1 MINSYF
7 KHDKLF
13 FMKKILTLMAIFLSA
28 SAISLAQYSID
39 WIRPAESFSKTGV
52 MMVRDQ
58 ADNVAVTGFIT
69 SNNIFTR
76 KYDRFGNLQ
85 WEAVSTSGVA
95 SNYEKPV
102 WINADSNNNILV
114 IGYRYVNSG
123 VLQYP
128 NALVI
133 LKYSPTG
140 TLLWKQTIAM
150 TFFVNTFISFNLRSE
165 VDANGNLYI
174 GTVAS
179 SPSGFVLVKLAPDGT
194 TLFTSNNNLNGV
206 TMFRS
211 MRLNGN
217 RIAFSGSSGNLSAA
231 IAIAWDT
238 TGNVL
243 WTGSFLGQ
251 SGNDVE
257 LDNAGNV
264 YMLTS
269 YSNQV
274 TASSGQDI
282 LIYKIDAAGAQQ
294 WVKNFDFGGQDFP
307 TRFTFVGNKL
317 SVIGYGSISAYY
329 FDWITFQLDAGGN
342 MLWNVR
348 YNETTGN
355 DEQSYFIAA
364 QPNGE
369 VFVTGRGGP
378 FFYQFGNGYLR
389 MITVKYDNTGVR
401 KWVDSVN
408 VYSGRGVACT
418 IASDSSL
425 YVLSDSY
432 MTAFHF
438 LDHTGGI
445 PAEVPSN
452 LNVSNIGSTYSTFSW
467 TGVSNAYLYHLR
479 YKKSSDIIWT
489 VASINIPTITINGL
503 SAATSYDYA
512 CEAINSGGP
521 SGFSATQ
528 TFTTGTVL
536 PINGI
541 DITAKRQGPNVLLN
555 WSTQSEQNSAYFEV
569 ERSFDGLVFFS
580 IGRVQAAGNSSDQRS
595 YSYFDRNAENR
606 LIYYRL
612 KMTDIDAAFKI
623 SPIRIVPKIAALQEF
638 TLFPNPATINANLVL
653 NEPAREELQL
663 RIINQLGQVVLNKQI
678 SKGSQLI
685 KLDLHTLSP
694 GIYALCLT
702 APGMIWVNK
711 LAVK

>member
-1 MINSYF
+1 
-7 KHDKLF
+7 
-13 FMKKILTLMAIFLSA
+13 MKKLLSLTAIFLFVSV
-28 SAISLAQYSID
+28 ISQAQYSID
-39 WIRPAESFSKTGV
+39 WVRPAEAFSKTGV

-114 IGYRYVNSG
+114 VGYRYANSG
-123 VLQYP
+123 SLQYP
-128 NALVI
+128 NALVV
-133 LKYSPTG
+133 LKYAPSG

-150 TFFVNTFISFNLRSE
+150 TFFVNSFISFNLRSE

-211 MRLNGN
+211 LRLNGN
-217 RIAFSGSSGNLSAA
+217 RIVFSGSSSNLSAA

-269 YSNQV
+269 YPNQV

-282 LIYKIDAAGAQQ
+282 LIYKIDPSGTQL

-307 TRFTFVGNKL
+307 TRFTLVGNKL
-317 SVIGYGSISAYY
+317 SVIGYGSISASY
-329 FDWITFQLDAGGN
+329 FDWITFQLDTGGN
-342 MLWNVR
+342 ILWNVR
-348 YNETTGN
+348 YNETSGN
-355 DEQSYFIAA
+355 DEQSNFIAA

-378 FFYQFGNGYLR
+378 MFIQFGNSYLR

-401 KWVDSVN
+401 KWVDSVHI
-408 VYSGRGVACT
+408 YGGKGIACS

-438 LDHTGGI
+438 LDHTEGV
-445 PAEVPSN
+445 PAAVPSA
-452 LNVSNIGSTYSTFSW
+452 LNVTNIASTYATFSW
-467 TGVSNAYLYHLR
+467 TAVPNAYLYHLR

-489 VASINIPTITINGL
+489 VASINIPNITINGL
-503 SAATSYDYA
+503 TAATSYDYA

-521 SGFSATQ
+521 SGYSATQ
-528 TFTTGTVL
+528 TFSTGTVL
-536 PINGI
+536 PINGF
-541 DITAKRQGPNVLLN
+541 DINVKRQGTNVLLN

-569 ERSFDGLVFFS
+569 ERSYDGLAFFT
-580 IGRVQAAGNSSDQRS
+580 IGRVQAAGNSSGQRN
-595 YSYFDRNAENR
+595 YSYLDLNVENR

-612 KMTDIDAAFKI
+612 KLTDIDAAFKI
-623 SPIRIVPKIAALQEF
+623 SPIRIVPKIAGQQEF
-638 TLFPNPATINANLVL
+638 SFFPNPATTNADLVL
-653 NEPAREELQL
+653 NEPAREDIQL
-663 RIINQLGQVVLNKQI
+663 RMINQLGQVVLYKLVV
-678 SKGSQLI
+678 KGIQLI
-685 KLDLHTLSP
+685 KLDLQTLSP
-694 GIYALCLT
+694 GIYAVSLT
-702 APGMIWVNK
+702 SPGLVWINK
-711 LAVK
+711 LVVK

>member
-1 MINSYF
+1 MKRTIQLTAVL
-7 KHDKLF
+7 LF
-13 FMKKILTLMAIFLSA
+13 LTLITQG
-28 SAISLAQYSID
+28 QYSID

-52 MMVRDQ
+52 MVVRDQ

-114 IGYRYVNSG
+114 VGYRYVNSG

-133 LKYSPTG
+133 LKYNPAG
-140 TLLWKQTIAM
+140 TLLWKNTIAM

-194 TLFTSNNNLNGV
+194 TLFTNSNNLNGV

-211 MRLNGN
+211 LRLNGN
-217 RIAFSGSSGNLSAA
+217 RLTFSGSSSNLNTA
-231 IAIAWDT
+231 IAITWDT

-243 WTGSFLGQ
+243 WTGSFLGK

-282 LIYKIDAAGAQQ
+282 LIYKIDATGAQL
-294 WVKNFDFGGQDFP
+294 WVKNFDFSGQDFP

-317 SVIGYGSISAYY
+317 SVIGYGSISASY

-348 YNETTGN
+348 YNETTIN

-378 FFYQFGNGYLR
+378 LYYQFGNGYLR

-408 VYSGRGVACT
+408 VYSGRGMACT

-425 YVLSDSY
+425 YVLSDAY

-438 LDHTGGI
+438 LDHTGGA
-445 PAEVPSN
+445 PAAVPAV
-452 LNVSNIGSTYSTFSW
+452 LNVSNIGSTYATFSW
-467 TGVSNAYLYHLR
+467 TAVPGAYLYHLR
-479 YKKSSDIIWT
+479 YKKSTDIIWT

-503 SAATSYDYA
+503 EAATSYDYA

-521 SGFSATQ
+521 SGYSPTQ
-528 TFTTGTVL
+528 TFTTATVL

-541 DITAKRQGPNVLLN
+541 DLNAKRQGINVLVS
-555 WSTQSEQNSAYFEV
+555 WSTQSELNSAYFEV
-569 ERSFDGLVFFS
+569 QKSFDGLVFFT
-580 IGRVQAAGNSSDQRS
+580 IGRVQATGNSNGQRN
-595 YSYFDRNAENR
+595 YSYVDRNAENR

-612 KMTDIDAAFKI
+612 KMVDIDAAFKI
-623 SPIRIVPKIAALQEF
+623 SPIRVVPKTAVAGTF
-638 TLFPNPATINANLVL
+638 TIFPNPATTNADIVL
-653 NEPAREELQL
+653 NEPANKEIQLQL
-663 RIINQLGQVVLNKQI
+663 INQMGQVVLRKQI
-678 SKGSQLI
+678 SKGTQLI
-685 KLDLHTLSP
+685 RLDLQSLST
-694 GIYALCLT
+694 GIYAVSLV
-702 APGMIWVNK
+702 APEIVWVKK
-711 LAVK
+711 LVVKK